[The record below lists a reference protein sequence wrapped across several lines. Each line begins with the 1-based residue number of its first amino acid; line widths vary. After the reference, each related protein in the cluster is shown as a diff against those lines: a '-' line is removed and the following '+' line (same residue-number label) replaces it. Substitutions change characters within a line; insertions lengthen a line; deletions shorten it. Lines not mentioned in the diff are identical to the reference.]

1 MLLMLFGRRINK
13 GYTAIWFIVFC
24 RNKMPPPTAVSND
37 AGVTSMQHRIEMGS
51 IYYVCYTLRISAG
64 IQHRYIVYKRERE
77 SIEPI
82 WKGEQWERN
91 IASLYKTNC
100 PLLIWIK
107 RVLHIFLV
115 FWGLF
120 YLFQP
125 NHVRFWRHF
134 GMTFIS
140 MRQIYRESP
149 SYIYNIVNRFI
160 SPCWLIH
167 PQ

>member
-24 RNKMPPPTAVSND
+24 RNQMPPPTAVSND

-64 IQHRYIVYKRERE
+64 IQHRYIEYKRE

-100 PLLIWIK
+100 PLLISWIK
-107 RVLHIFLV
+107 RVYYISFLCSV
-115 FWGLF
+115 AFF

-125 NHVRFWRHF
+125 NHVRF
-134 GMTFIS
+134 
-140 MRQIYRESP
+140 
-149 SYIYNIVNRFI
+149 
-160 SPCWLIH
+160 
-167 PQ
+167 